1 MMYVQYVHVLCTLS
15 TYCEVTTK
23 MKMNSNN
30 DDDLLLLS
38 ELQSKLRSK
47 DYKQALMSFRCIEL
61 QVTEYFSR

>member
-1 MMYVQYVHVLCTLS
+1 
-15 TYCEVTTK
+15 
-23 MKMNSNN
+23 MKMNSNNN

-61 QVTEYFSR
+61 QVAE